1 MVVKLSMSYQSTR
14 GEDTGAG
21 YCDIVLK
28 GLAGDGGLF
37 MPREYPRVSKT
48 DLEDWR
54 RLSYAELAF
63 EILRLFATDIPE
75 NTLEAML
82 AGVYRE
88 EVYNNGR
95 VGTDFA
101 QITPTRAID
110 DGRIRILELS
120 NGPTLAFKDM
130 AMQYLGALF
139 EYVLAQKKTE
149 LNILGAT
156 SGDTGSAAEYAMRGR
171 KGVRVFMLSP
181 EGRMSPFQRAQMYSL
196 KDPNIF
202 NLAVKGSFDDA
213 QDIVK
218 ACSQD
223 AAFKTT
229 YAIGTVNSIN
239 WARVSAQV
247 VYYFKGWLEVTE
259 KPGEVIDV
267 TVPSGNFGNI
277 LAGWIA
283 KQMGLPIGRLVV
295 ATNENDVLDEFF
307 KTGVYRVRDS
317 EHTFVTSSPSMDIS
331 KASNFER
338 YIYDIVGR
346 SAVRVRELWTEL
358 ALKGGFELT
367 ESEMMQVRESGFVSA
382 KSTHA
387 DRIRTIREVF
397 EKEGLV
403 VDPHT
408 ADGIYAARQYLR
420 KGVKML
426 TLETALPAKFADT
439 IREAIGADPEVP
451 PAYVGIEANEQ
462 RVKVMPADAEAVK
475 GFIAETIKSQQ

>member
-1 MVVKLSMSYQSTR
+1 MAIKYAMTYQSTR
-14 GEDTGAG
+14 GEDEGAG
-21 YCDIVLK
+21 YSDIVLK
-28 GLAGDGGLF
+28 GLAADGGLF
-37 MPREYPRVSKT
+37 MPRIYPQVTKT

-54 RLSYAELAF
+54 HLSYAELAF
-63 EILRLFATDIPE
+63 EILRLFATDIE
-75 NTLEAML
+75 EDTLKTML

-88 EVYNNGR
+88 DVYNNGR
-95 VGTDFA
+95 TGEDFSK
-101 QITPTRAID
+101 ITPTRSID
-110 DGRIRILELS
+110 GGKIRILELS

-139 EYVLAQKKTE
+139 EYILEKRNTE

-181 EGRMSPFQRAQMYSL
+181 EGRMSAFQRAQMYTIN
-196 KDPNIF
+196 DPNIY
-202 NLAVKGSFDDA
+202 NIAVRG
-213 QDIVK
+213 
-218 ACSQD
+218 
-223 AAFKTT
+223 
-229 YAIGTVNSIN
+229 VNSIN

-346 SAVRVRELWTEL
+346 NAGRIRELWTQL
-358 ALKGGFELT
+358 ALKGGFALT
-367 ESEMMQVRESGFVSA
+367 ESEMAQVRESGFVSA

-387 DRIRTIREVF
+387 DRINTIREVF
-397 EKEGLV
+397 EKEGLI

-408 ADGIYAARQYLR
+408 ADGIFAARQYVR
-420 KGVKML
+420 AGVKML
-426 TLETALPAKFADT
+426 SLETALPAKFAAT
-439 IREAIGADPEVP
+439 IQEAIGAVPEVP
-451 PAYVGIEANEQ
+451 SSYVGIENREQ
-462 RVKVMPADAEAVK
+462 HVTVMPADVGAVK
-475 GFIAETIKSQQ
+475 KFISETLKA

>member
-1 MVVKLSMSYQSTR
+1 MTVKLSMTYQSTR
-14 GEDTGAG
+14 GEEAG
-21 YCDIVLK
+21 EGYGDIVLK

-37 MPREYPRVSKT
+37 MPRVYPQVSSS
-48 DLEDWR
+48 DLQKWR
-54 RLSYAELAF
+54 NLSYAQLAF
-63 EILRLFATDIPE
+63 EILRLFATDIDE
-75 NTLEAML
+75 EVLRKMLE
-82 AGVYRE
+82 GVYRE
-88 EVYNNGR
+88 DVYNNGR
-95 VGTDFA
+95 RGSDFS
-101 QITPTRAID
+101 QITPVRALD
-110 DGRIRILELS
+110 GGRIRILELS

-139 EYVLAQKKTE
+139 EFILSQRKTE

-181 EGRMSPFQRAQMYSL
+181 DGRMSAFQRAQMYSL
-196 KDPNIF
+196 EDPNIF
-202 NLAVKGSFDDA
+202 NIAVRGSFDDA

-218 ACSQD
+218 ACSRD

-229 YAIGTVNSIN
+229 YCIGTVNSIN

-247 VYYFKGWLEVTE
+247 VYYFKGWLAVTE
-259 KPGEVIDV
+259 KPDEVIDV

-317 EHTFVTSSPSMDIS
+317 AHTFVTSSPSMDIS

-358 ALKGGFELT
+358 SLKGEFALT
-367 ESEMMQVRESGFVSA
+367 ASEMTQVRASGFVSA

-387 DRIRTIREVF
+387 DRIRTIREIF

-403 VDPHT
+403 LDPHT
-408 ADGIYAARQYLR
+408 ADGVFAARQYVR
-420 KGVKML
+420 EGVKML
-426 TLETALPAKFADT
+426 ALETALPAKFADT
-439 IREAIGADPEVP
+439 IREAIGAMPAVP
-451 PAYVGIEANEQ
+451 AAYVGIENRPQ
-462 RVKVMPADAEAVK
+462 RVTVLDADAQAVK
-475 GFIAETIKSQQ
+475 QFIADHCKSES

>member
-28 GLAGDGGLF
+28 GLAADGGLF
-37 MPREYPRVSKT
+37 MPRVYPQVSAS
-48 DLEDWR
+48 DLEKWR
-54 RLSYAELAF
+54 NLSYAELAF
-63 EILRLFATDIPE
+63 EILRLFATDIDE
-75 NTLEAML
+75 DTLKTML

-95 VGTDFA
+95 VGTDFSR
-101 QITPTRAID
+101 ITPTRSID
-110 DGRIRILELS
+110 GGRIRILELS

-139 EYVLAQKKTE
+139 EYVLTQRETE

-156 SGDTGSAAEYAMRGR
+156 SGDTGSAAEYAMRAR

-223 AAFKTT
+223 AGFKAT
-229 YAIGTVNSIN
+229 YSIGTVNSIN

-247 VYYFKGWLEVTE
+247 VYYFKGWLDVTE
-259 KPGEVIDV
+259 KTGEVIDV

-346 SAVRVRELWTEL
+346 SAARVRELWTEL
-358 ALKGGFELT
+358 ALKGGFSLSA
-367 ESEMMQVRESGFVSA
+367 SEMQVVRQSGFVSA

-387 DRIRTIREVF
+387 DRINTIRDVF
-397 EKEGLV
+397 QKEGLV

-408 ADGIYAARQYLR
+408 ADGIYAARQYAR
-420 KGVKML
+420 PGVKML
-426 TLETALPAKFADT
+426 ALETALPAKFADT
-439 IREAIGADPEVP
+439 IREAIDADPEMP
-451 PAYVGIEANEQ
+451 AAYVGIENNEQ
-462 RVKVMPADAEAVK
+462 RFTVVPADAEAVK
-475 GFIAETIKSQQ
+475 RFIAEKIKA